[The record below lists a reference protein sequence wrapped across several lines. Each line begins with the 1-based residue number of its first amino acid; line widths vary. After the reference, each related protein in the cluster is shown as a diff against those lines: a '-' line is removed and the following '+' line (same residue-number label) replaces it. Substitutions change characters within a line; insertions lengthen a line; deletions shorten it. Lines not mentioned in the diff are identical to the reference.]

1 MNGRRSRSLEDDGQS
16 GSLEDGQNR
25 GLDGGSS
32 RSLDGGSSRS
42 LDGGSGPSLE
52 TAGGPAWPG
61 ADSRLV
67 LRSALGVIILVL
79 LCAVQFL
86 DIADSAIVNVALPSI
101 QHSLKFSQQ
110 NLQWVASGYILTYGG
125 FLLLGGRLGDL
136 LGRRRMLLVGLT
148 VFALSSLTAGLAG
161 SAGLLVGARLVQ
173 GAGAALMAPAAL
185 SQLTTSFREGR
196 DRNTALGLWG
206 AISGMAAAAGVF
218 LGGVISQ
225 GPGWRWVF
233 FVNPPIS
240 VAVAAGALV
249 LLGRDRG
256 AGIRAGAFDSQGA
269 VLVTGGVLLL
279 VYSLVRAPA
288 AGWGSAEI
296 ILSLTGSAVLIAAF
310 VLNELRSPS
319 PLVPLAVLRVKGLA
333 AADLTQLI
341 AFSGFFSMFFY
352 ATLYMQEILHYSPLK
367 AGAAY
372 LPITAGFAVAGGV
385 ASQLVTR
392 VGTRPVV
399 VAGCLIAGAGIW
411 YVSRVPLHGSYVSDL
426 LPGFV
431 VMSLG
436 AGSVFVSVTAAANA
450 GVPAD
455 KAGLAAGLLNS
466 SQQVGSA
473 LGLAIL
479 SAVAITHTGHLLA
492 AHASHLVAAD
502 AGYHQAL
509 LVGSILM
516 AASALLA
523 LRIGNTRQA
532 APLVMVN
539 AE

>member
-1 MNGRRSRSLEDDGQS
+1 M
-16 GSLEDGQNR
+16 GSVQEHVL
-25 GLDGGSS
+25 
-32 RSLDGGSSRS
+32 
-42 LDGGSGPSLE
+42 
-52 TAGGPAWPG
+52 PG

-101 QHSLKFSQQ
+101 QHSLNFSQQ

-136 LGRRRMLLVGLT
+136 LGRRRLLLIGLT
-148 VFALSSLTAGLAG
+148 VFAVSSLTAGLAG
-161 SAGLLVGARLVQ
+161 SSGLLVAARLVQ
-173 GAGAALMAPAAL
+173 GTGAALMAPAAL
-185 SQLTTSFREGR
+185 SQLTTSFREGK
-196 DRNTALGLWG
+196 DRNTALGVWG

-233 FVNPPIS
+233 FVNPPIC
-240 VAVAAGALV
+240 VVVAAGALV
-249 LLGRDRG
+249 LLASDRG
-256 AGIRAGAFDSQGA
+256 ARTRGAAFGSRGFDSQGA

-288 AGWGSAEI
+288 AGWGSAQTI
-296 ILSLTGSAVLIAAF
+296 ATLTGSAVLLAAF
-310 VLNELRSPS
+310 AVNELRSRN
-319 PLVPLAVLRVKGLA
+319 PLVPFAVLRVKGLV

-352 ATLYMQEILHYSPLK
+352 ATLYMQEILHYSPLR

-372 LPITAGFAVAGGV
+372 LPITAGFAVAGAT

-392 VGTRPVV
+392 IGTRPVV
-399 VAGCLIAGAGIW
+399 VAGCLIAAAGIW
-411 YVSRVPLHGSYVSDL
+411 WVSRVPLHGSYVSDL
-426 LPGFV
+426 LPGFI

-450 GVPAD
+450 GVPPD

-473 LGLAIL
+473 LGLAVL
-479 SAVAITHTGHLLA
+479 SAVAITRTSDLIA
-492 AHASHLVAAD
+492 AHAPHLVAAD

-509 LVGSILM
+509 LVGAILM
-516 AASALLA
+516 AAAAVLA
-523 LRIGNTRQA
+523 IRIGNTRQA
-532 APLVMVN
+532 APLVMIS

>member
-1 MNGRRSRSLEDDGQS
+1 M
-16 GSLEDGQNR
+16 
-25 GLDGGSS
+25 
-32 RSLDGGSSRS
+32 
-42 LDGGSGPSLE
+42 E
-52 TAGGPAWPG
+52 TVHRQAISG
-61 ADSRLV
+61 ADSRLA
-67 LRSALGVIILVL
+67 LRSALGVITLML

-101 QHSLKFSQQ
+101 QHSLSFSQQ

-136 LGRRRMLLVGLT
+136 LGRRRLLLTGLA
-148 VFALSSLTAGLAG
+148 VFAASSLTAGLAG
-161 SAGLLVGARLVQ
+161 NAGLLVAARLVQ
-173 GAGAALMAPAAL
+173 GIGAAFMAPAAL
-185 SQLTTSFREGR
+185 SALTTSFREGK
-196 DRNTALGLWG
+196 DRNTALGAWG
-206 AISGMAAAAGVF
+206 AVSGMAAAAGVF

-225 GPGWRWVF
+225 GPGWRWIF
-233 FVNPPIS
+233 FVNPP
-240 VAVAAGALV
+240 VCVMVAAGALA
-249 LLGRDRG
+249 LLTRDRG
-256 AGIRAGAFDSQGA
+256 GRSSSTAFDSQGA
-269 VLVTGGVLLL
+269 VLVTGGMLLL
-279 VYSLVRAPA
+279 VYSLVRAPIV
-288 AGWGSAEI
+288 GWGSLQT
-296 ILSLTGSAVLIAAF
+296 ILTLTGSAVLLIAFAR
-310 VLNELRSPS
+310 NELRSRN
-319 PLVPLAVLRVKGLA
+319 PLVPFAILRVKGLV

-399 VAGCLIAGAGIW
+399 VAGCLIAGAGIYW
-411 YVSRVPLHGSYVSDL
+411 VSRVPLHGSYVSDL
-426 LPGFV
+426 LPGFL

-450 GVPAD
+450 GVPSD

-479 SAVAITHTGHLLA
+479 SAVAISRTNGLIA
-492 AHASHLVAAD
+492 VHAPHLVAAD
-502 AGYHQAL
+502 AGYHRAL

-516 AASALLA
+516 AGAAVLA

-532 APLVMVN
+532 VPVVMVN
-539 AE
+539 AELPQGGYPGK

>member
-1 MNGRRSRSLEDDGQS
+1 MASVQAHVSTNP
-16 GSLEDGQNR
+16 GSQ
-25 GLDGGSS
+25 
-32 RSLDGGSSRS
+32 
-42 LDGGSGPSLE
+42 
-52 TAGGPAWPG
+52 
-61 ADSRLV
+61 LV
-67 LRSALGVIILVL
+67 LRSRLGAITLLL

-86 DIADSAIVNVALPSI
+86 DIVDSAIVNVALPSI
-101 QHSLKFSQQ
+101 QHSLNFSQQ

-136 LGRRRMLLVGLT
+136 LGRRRMLLVGLGVFT
-148 VFALSSLTAGLAG
+148 VTSLTAGLANT
-161 SAGLLVGARLVQ
+161 SGLLVSARLVQ
-173 GAGAALMAPAAL
+173 GIGAALMAPAAL
-185 SQLTTSFREGR
+185 SELTTSFREGG
-196 DRNTALGLWG
+196 DRNTALGVWG

-218 LGGVISQ
+218 LGGLISQ

-233 FVNPPIS
+233 FVNPPIC
-240 VAVAAGALV
+240 VLVAAGAL
-249 LLGRDRG
+249 LRLANDRG
-256 AGIRAGAFDSQGA
+256 AQRAGSTFDSQGA
-269 VLVTGGVLLL
+269 VLVTGGMLML
-279 VYSLVRAPA
+279 VYSLVRAPTV
-288 AGWGSAEI
+288 GWGSAQTV
-296 ILSLTGSAVLIAAF
+296 STLTASAVLLVAF
-310 VLNELRSPS
+310 AFNELLSRD
-319 PLVPLAVLRVKGLA
+319 PLVPIAILRVKGLV

-341 AFSGFFSMFFY
+341 AFCGFFSMFFY
-352 ATLYMQEILHYSPLK
+352 ATLYMQEVLHYSPLK
-367 AGAAY
+367 AGVAY
-372 LPITAGFAVAGGV
+372 LPITAGFAIAGGT

-392 VGTRPVV
+392 IGTRPVV
-399 VAGCLIAGAGIW
+399 VAGCLVAAAGIY
-411 YVSRVPLHGSYVSDL
+411 YVSRVPLHGSYVSDI

-479 SAVAITHTGHLLA
+479 SAVAITHTDHLVEA
-492 AHASHLVAAD
+492 GAPHLVAVD

-509 LVGSILM
+509 LVGSIFM
-516 AASALLA
+516 AAAAFIA

-539 AE
+539 AELVPEPEPAA

>member
-1 MNGRRSRSLEDDGQS
+1 MKSVQGQVRSV
-16 GSLEDGQNR
+16 
-25 GLDGGSS
+25 
-32 RSLDGGSSRS
+32 
-42 LDGGSGPSLE
+42 
-52 TAGGPAWPG
+52 T
-61 ADSRLV
+61 DSRLV
-67 LRSALGVIILVL
+67 LRSRLGAITLVL

-101 QHSLKFSQQ
+101 QRDLDFSQQ

-136 LGRRRMLLVGLT
+136 LGRRRMLLAGLT
-148 VFALSSLTAGLAG
+148 VFAVSSLAAGLAHK
-161 SAGLLVGARLVQ
+161 AGLLVAARLAQ
-173 GAGAALMAPAAL
+173 GTGAALMAPAAL
-185 SQLTTSFREGR
+185 AELTISFREGR
-196 DRNTALGLWG
+196 DRNTALGAWG
-206 AISGMAAAAGVF
+206 AISGLAAAAGVF
-218 LGGVISQ
+218 LGGVLTQ

-233 FVNPPIS
+233 FVNPPIC
-240 VAVAAGALV
+240 VAVAAGALA
-249 LLGRDRG
+249 LLANDRG
-256 AGIRAGAFDSQGA
+256 SRTGETAFDSQGA
-269 VLVTGGVLLL
+269 VLVTGGMLLL
-279 VYSLVRAPA
+279 VYSLVRAPV
-288 AGWGSAEI
+288 AGWGSAQTI
-296 ILSLTGSAVLIAAF
+296 VTLTGSAILMFAF
-310 VLNELRSPS
+310 ALNELRSRN
-319 PLVPLAVLRVKGLA
+319 PLVPFAILRVKGLV

-341 AFSGFFSMFFY
+341 AFTGFFSMFFY

-372 LPITAGFAVAGGV
+372 LPITAGFAAAGGL

-392 VGTRPVV
+392 IGTRPVV
-399 VAGCLIAGAGIW
+399 VAGCLIAGAGIY

-426 LPGFV
+426 LPGFL

-479 SAVAITHTGHLLA
+479 SAVAITRTNHLIA
-492 AHASHLVAAD
+492 AQVPPAVASD

-509 LVGSILM
+509 LVGGVLM
-516 AASALLA
+516 AAAALLA
-523 LRIGNTRQA
+523 LRIGNTRNP

-539 AE
+539 AEAAPEPETRAS